1 MFFVYWTK
9 VERVVMRNASSPNGG
24 VGSNPTSD
32 IMFHVANTC
41 LEWINTH
48 EQDSDKGIITQRKAR
63 TKRF

>member
-41 LEWINTH
+41 LE
-48 EQDSDKGIITQRKAR
+48 
-63 TKRF
+63 